1 MMVYVMTNEED
12 QIIGAVDTK
21 RVVAFAYEG
30 TSPDYYHRYMLKL
43 DYGHTLTVSALDMQ
57 NILSAME
64 IEGKQNG

>member
-30 TSPDYYHRYMLKL
+30 TSPDYDHRYILKL

>member
-1 MMVYVMTNEED
+1 MVYVMRNEED
-12 QIIGAVDTK
+12 QIIGTVDTK
-21 RVVAFAYEG
+21 RVVAFIYDG
-30 TSPDYYHRYMLKL
+30 TSSDYEHRYILKL

>member
-1 MMVYVMTNEED
+1 MITNKED

-21 RVVAFAYEG
+21 RVVAFDYDG
-30 TSPDYYHRYMLKL
+30 TSPDYEHRYILKL

>member
-1 MMVYVMTNEED
+1 MVYVMTNEED
-12 QIIGAVDTK
+12 QIIGAVDTN
-21 RVVAFAYEG
+21 RVVAFVYDG
-30 TSPDYYHRYMLKL
+30 TSSDYEHRYILKL